1 MAELDGYRVGI
12 RVVDFDVGPVDT
24 DILGKY
30 VGIIVILVECLA
42 LGIIVDD
49 VETIVGDKFDGLQK
63 EGRIVQILEG
73 VLVRVDAGVKLG
85 NCVGD
90 ILFCGGI
97 VIGMIEDKRDGTEE
111 ESVFDLSPLDG

>member
-30 VGIIVILVECLA
+30 VGSIVILVECLA

-73 VLVRVDAGVKLG
+73 VWVRVDAG
-85 NCVGD
+85 VGD